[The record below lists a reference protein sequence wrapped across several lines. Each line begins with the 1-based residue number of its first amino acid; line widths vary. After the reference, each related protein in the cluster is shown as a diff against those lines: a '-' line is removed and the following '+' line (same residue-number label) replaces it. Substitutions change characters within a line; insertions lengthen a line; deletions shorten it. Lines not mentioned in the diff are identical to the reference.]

1 MSETINM
8 PKLGFDMAEG
18 TLIRWVKQ
26 VGENINKGDV
36 LAEIETDKATVEVE
50 SPASGVVLQH
60 IVDQGSVVPVN
71 APIAVVGKEGEKV
84 DAPAGAAPQKTESKP
99 EEKKPDEKKEEP
111 AAKVEEKPA
120 PQTQPSPGPVAQAEP
135 TPQPTPEEAGGDG
148 HVKASPLAKKIARD
162 NKVDLSRVQGSG
174 PGGRVVRK
182 DVEAALSSG
191 AAAAPAAKPAV
202 SMPIPTVTPVS
213 HEDETI
219 QLTKLRQAIARR
231 MTESKTTVP
240 HFYVT
245 HEYKMDAVM
254 ALRKQLNEYLP
265 ENEKLS
271 VNDFIVK
278 AVALTLRQFLNL
290 NSSFAGNNQVIRHG
304 AVNVGVAV
312 AVENGLLT
320 VVTRDTDQKPIR
332 QISADLKRMVAG
344 AREGKVKP
352 DDIEGSTFSVSNLG
366 MYDVENFIAIL
377 NPPEAAILAI
387 GSARE
392 VPVVENGEIKIG
404 WRMKATISVDHR
416 VSDGAEAAQFMQAL
430 AGFLENPV
438 RMLV

>member
-1 MSETINM
+1 MAETVNM

-26 VGENINKGDV
+26 VGETIHKGDV

-50 SPASGVVLQH
+50 SSASGVLLQH
-60 IVDQGSVVPVN
+60 IVDQGAVVPVN
-71 APIAVVGKEGEKV
+71 APIAVVGAAGEKV
-84 DAPAGAAPQKTESKP
+84 EVAESGK
-99 EEKKPDEKKEEP
+99 KKEERKADEGP
-111 AAKVEEKPA
+111 LP
-120 PQTQPSPGPVAQAEP
+120 TQPTPVPVAQASAP
-135 TPQPTPEEAGGDG
+135 LEAGS
-148 HVKASPLAKKIARD
+148 VKASPLAKKIARD
-162 NKVDLSRVQGSG
+162 NNVNLALLQGTG

-182 DVEAALSSG
+182 DVEAALTSNQSS
-191 AAAAPAAKPAV
+191 AISVQFAQPNYQL
-202 SMPIPTVTPVS
+202 PITDYTDKVVPTA
-213 HEDETI
+213 
-219 QLTKLRQAIARR
+219 KLRQAIARR
-231 MTESKTTVP
+231 MTESKTSVP

-245 HEYKMDAVM
+245 HEYKMDAVIAM
-254 ALRKQLNEYLP
+254 RKEINEYLP

-278 AVALTLRQFLNL
+278 AAALTLRQFPNL
-290 NSSFAGNNQVIRHG
+290 NASFAGDKVVRHG

-320 VVTRDTDQKPIR
+320 VAHKDTDQKPLR
-332 QISADLKRMVAG
+332 QISNEVKAMVAR

-352 DDIEGSTFSVSNLG
+352 EDIEGSTFSVSNLG

-377 NPPEAAILAI
+377 NPPEAAILAV

-392 VPVVENGEIKIG
+392 VPIVESGELKVG

-430 AGFLENPV
+430 AGFLENPI